1 MWQRVSPQH
10 FFYSAVPALRHHVT
24 LCSIRLC
31 DIISEKILILN
42 IHVFIGDNEDEEGG
56 GSGYDEDG
64 LEFFES
70 EGGLFRIP
78 GLDRNNE
85 DILMIQYSEPDPS
98 GSGPLLP
105 WNTNT
110 FPLPFGI
117 FEEPVN
123 GNDNTG
129 NRTA

>member
-1 MWQRVSPQH
+1 VNIH
-10 FFYSAVPALRHHVT
+10 FFLG
-24 LCSIRLC
+24 
-31 DIISEKILILN
+31 E
-42 IHVFIGDNEDEEGG
+42 NEDEEEG

-70 EGGLFRIP
+70 DGGLFRIP

-129 NRTA
+129 TRTAQVPMFNNISFL